1 VAFGSGPGWVW
12 AQALP
17 PELPLE
23 LIFGGAGALLAL
35 VMAAAYWR
43 RASVPAITDEASP
56 VPPGLADRLR
66 ERMAATRAAL
76 QGQLER
82 LFSGPVDESALQ
94 ALEDALIVADVG
106 VAMTE
111 RLLGSVRQR
120 LRAGERDPNV
130 LREVLRTEMRT
141 LLRGV
146 HAPLAEAPPGR
157 QLVILV
163 VGVNGSGKTTTIGKL
178 AARHQAAGRSVV
190 LAAADTYR
198 AAAADQLA
206 IWGERSGARLVRDAE
221 GADPAAVVFKALE
234 VGRSADVILVDT
246 AGRLQNKRPLM
257 DQLGKIRRVME
268 KALGRGPDET
278 LLVIDGTMGQNA
290 LSQAKAFHEATPLTG
305 VVVTKLDG
313 TAKGGILLA
322 IGHELNLPVKLIG
335 IGERMEDLRD
345 FEPDAFVDA
354 LT

>member
-1 VAFGSGPGWVW
+1 VW
-12 AQALP
+12 AQGLP

-23 LIFGGAGALLAL
+23 LIFGAGAAL
-35 VMAAAYWR
+35 IALGAAAWFR
-43 RASVPAITDEASP
+43 RRGTDAPTIESGAAAPS
-56 VPPGLADRLR
+56 GLTDRLR

-82 LFSGPVDESALQ
+82 LFSGPVDESALV

-111 RLLGSVRQR
+111 RLLGSVRRR
-120 LRAGERDPNV
+120 LREGERDPAA
-130 LREVLRTEMRT
+130 LREVLRDEMRT
-141 LLRGV
+141 LLRAV
-146 HAPLAEAPPGR
+146 HAPLAEPVAGR
-157 QLVILV
+157 PLVILV

-206 IWGERSGARLVRDAE
+206 IWAERSGARLVREGE

-234 VGRSADVILVDT
+234 VGRNADVIIVDT
-246 AGRLQNKRPLM
+246 AGRLQSKRPLM
-257 DQLGKIRRVME
+257 DQLGKIGRVIE
-268 KALGRGPDET
+268 KARGAGPDET

-290 LSQAKAFHEATPLTG
+290 LSQARAFHDATPLTG

-322 IGHELNLPVKLIG
+322 IAHELNTPVKLIG
-335 IGERMEDLRD
+335 IGERIEDLRD